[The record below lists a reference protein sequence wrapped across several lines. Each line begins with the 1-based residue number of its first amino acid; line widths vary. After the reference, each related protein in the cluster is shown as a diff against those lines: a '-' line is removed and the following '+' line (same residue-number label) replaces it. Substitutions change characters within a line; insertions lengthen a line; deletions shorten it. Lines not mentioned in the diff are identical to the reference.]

1 MGEVLSAGM
10 SAREAEVLDAVA
22 AHLSNAQIAGRLH
35 ISVRTVESHVRSL
48 LRKFGAADRRELAA
62 LAPAATSHVAAV
74 GLPAQ
79 LIPDVAPRGLY
90 PALRI
95 SRAIRSSTPRTYSC
109 ASCRFS

>member
-1 MGEVLSAGM
+1 M

-62 LAPAATSHVAAV
+62 LAPAATSQFAHGFRTSIFRALSCRETPPAACN
-74 GLPAQ
+74 AD
-79 LIPDVAPRGLY
+79 IP
-90 PALRI
+90 
-95 SRAIRSSTPRTYSC
+95 AIRD
-109 ASCRFS
+109 